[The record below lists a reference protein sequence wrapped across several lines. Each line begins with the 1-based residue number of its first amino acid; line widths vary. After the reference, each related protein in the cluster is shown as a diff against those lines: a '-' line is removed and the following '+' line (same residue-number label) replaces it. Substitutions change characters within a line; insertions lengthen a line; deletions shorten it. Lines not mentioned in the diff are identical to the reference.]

1 MDTIYKDFLA
11 FWGAGFSTLLGV
23 AQLLKHFKDKP
34 KVSVDA
40 GLIYKTCGE
49 NDEIKGTKI
58 NLGDKGWNEILLGAR
73 QSKVFIFKISSI

>member
-1 MDTIYKDFLA
+1 
-11 FWGAGFSTLLGV
+11 LLGV